1 MSNARIK
8 QLSVVFACLFPVAVF
23 SFEYDI
29 LNGLFCDLTTGS
41 KPYRKSNCLCIEF
54 IDQNN
59 VATFNYRKG
68 KKNQGKTYSYEVEDD
83 RLTIDMQGDGGLD
96 YVVLVIQSNDM
107 IVSQFIRSKNRP
119 MSFER
124 QTRLPEICW

>member
-1 MSNARIK
+1 M
-8 QLSVVFACLFPVAVF
+8 
-23 SFEYDI
+23 
-29 LNGLFCDLTTGS
+29 
-41 KPYRKSNCLCIEF
+41 CIEF

-83 RLTIDMQGDGGLD
+83 RLTSDMQGDGGLD
-96 YVVLVIQSNDM
+96 YVELVIQSNDM